1 MMGTTLKEDI
11 NEQLS
16 RLPLEQQKQVLH
28 FVRVLAT
35 TNVHGVSG
43 KDLLR
48 FAGAID
54 HEDLMTIEQTI
65 KEGCEWVNLNMEG

>member
-11 NEQLS
+11 HEQVS
-16 RLPLEQQKQVLH
+16 RLPLEQQQQVLQ
-28 FVRVLAT
+28 FVRALAT
-35 TNVHGVSG
+35 LNVHGVSG

-48 FAGAID
+48 FAGTID

-65 KEGCEWVNLNMEG
+65 KEGCEWVNLNEW